1 MPTEL
6 EPEQEEEPLAF
17 RMHGGEIA
25 RSAREFLA
33 GANLSR
39 YSEELLAPGGLTLA
53 GVRAVTDDDLLRAG
67 ITKEFHR
74 KRFLREARQL
84 MPVGDLEPPLPQPP
98 QQPVPQQPIISEGEP
113 PEPELELE
121 PELETSAE
129 PAPEPEPEPE
139 PEPAPAPAPD
149 SEPAAVERQP
159 TDTNHGRGGGTGTPA
174 EDDADLAEYIRYG
187 ISVAGLLHAV
197 ELFRAH
203 THPGTTTSDICHA
216 YLKPA
221 TVPPGW
227 VDAAELIKVDAEGND
242 ISGRCWYTHTYR
254 EIATGRTQPDAP
266 PGTRSFCALLEADP
280 ATAHLVG
287 KPTHFLSHA
296 WLYKFPN
303 LVEALRAWVAGQPA
317 GSPEP
322 FFWFDTFSIDEH
334 ATQARPQE
342 WWATTFKEAIRSM
355 GHTVMMLSPWSAP
368 QPLTRAWCLWELF
381 CTVDTGME
389 FSVCLGP
396 AEQEAFEADLYASLY
411 DGPSLSAH
419 AGSDD
424 RIITA
429 FSQIDV
435 AKAEAGNPDDLNM
448 ILQAASSMPGA
459 RKRFRFHFLY
469 YKWSFYQ
476 DRLGT
481 DIRKAVK
488 TDRSLSQVDVR
499 R

>member
-1 MPTEL
+1 MCDVLLDDSRTAGFVGRPT
-6 EPEQEEEPLAF
+6 
-17 RMHGGEIA
+17 R
-25 RSAREFLA
+25 
-33 GANLSR
+33 
-39 YSEELLAPGGLTLA
+39 
-53 GVRAVTDDDLLRAG
+53 
-67 ITKEFHR
+67 
-74 KRFLREARQL
+74 
-84 MPVGDLEPPLPQPP
+84 
-98 QQPVPQQPIISEGEP
+98 
-113 PEPELELE
+113 
-121 PELETSAE
+121 
-129 PAPEPEPEPE
+129 
-139 PEPAPAPAPD
+139 
-149 SEPAAVERQP
+149 
-159 TDTNHGRGGGTGTPA
+159 
-174 EDDADLAEYIRYG
+174 
-187 ISVAGLLHAV
+187 
-197 ELFRAH
+197 
-203 THPGTTTSDICHA
+203 
-216 YLKPA
+216 
-221 TVPPGW
+221 
-227 VDAAELIKVDAEGND
+227 
-242 ISGRCWYTHTYR
+242 
-254 EIATGRTQPDAP
+254 
-266 PGTRSFCALLEADP
+266 
-280 ATAHLVG
+280 
-287 KPTHFLSHA
+287 FLSHA
-296 WLYKFPN
+296 WRY
-303 LVEALRAWVAGQPA
+303 LVLKLVVALEAYVAALP
-317 GSPEP
+317 PDELEP
-322 FFWFDTFSIDEH
+322 FFWFDCLSIDQH
-334 ATQARPQE
+334 ANNNNDSD
-342 WWATTFKEAIRSM
+342 WWRGTFLRAIGAI